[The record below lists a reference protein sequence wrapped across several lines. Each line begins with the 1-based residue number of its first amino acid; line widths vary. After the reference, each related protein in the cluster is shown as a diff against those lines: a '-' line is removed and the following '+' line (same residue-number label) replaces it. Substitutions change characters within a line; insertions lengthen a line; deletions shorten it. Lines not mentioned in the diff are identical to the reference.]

1 MNEMNQD
8 FYLCVARDRFERIR
22 AEMEWAKLRRES
34 GTAARPWQGIAGRTL
49 AAVGRWI
56 GGPVPDWTGK
66 LRLPAPATVKTRAR

>member
-34 GTAARPWQGIAGRTL
+34 GTAARPLQGIAGRTL
-49 AAVGRWI
+49 TAVGR
-56 GGPVPDWTGK
+56 
-66 LRLPAPATVKTRAR
+66 